1 MLLNRIILIFLDTK
15 NLSIESEPLVSE
27 RIGTAKRKEKD
38 ADGKGYKRNVGMK
51 GSKLSGGQKQ
61 RVAIARTVIR
71 RPKIYMFDEATS
83 ALDTESE
90 KIVQDALDKISQQS
104 TSISIAHRISTIKN
118 SDVIFVA
125 KDGFIVEQGTY
136 DQLMEKQGE
145 FYQINSNV

>member
-1 MLLNRIILIFLDTK
+1 MR
-15 NLSIESEPLVSE
+15 
-27 RIGTAKRKEKD
+27 
-38 ADGKGYKRNVGMK
+38 

-125 KDGFIVEQGTY
+125 KDGYIVEQGTY
-136 DQLMEKQGE
+136 DELMIKKGE
-145 FYQINSNV
+145 FYQINTNI